1 MRKAIAI
8 AALLTPVA
16 VVGSAVATPPAKVS
30 GTPPIRATFEDDD
43 LRARGNDISL
53 RTEDD
58 ADVVVQS
65 LVFEPGGH
73 SGWHRHPGVV
83 VVAVKSGTLR
93 HYNSRCRN
101 DATYTAGEAF
111 VEYGRRKGLVRNEG
125 TVPAEVAVT
134 YLVPKGREVRIDRS
148 SPGCGIED

>member
-1 MRKAIAI
+1 MRKAIGI
-8 AALLTPVA
+8 AALLAPVA
-16 VVGSAVATPPAKVS
+16 VVGSAVATPPEKVS
-30 GTPPIRATFEDDD
+30 GTTPIRATFEDDD
-43 LRARGNDISL
+43 LRAHGNDISL

-73 SGWHRHPGVV
+73 SGWHSHPGVV
-83 VVAVKSGTLR
+83 VVAVQSGTLTP
-93 HYNSRCRN
+93 YNSRCLN

-111 VEYGRRKGLVRNEG
+111 VQYGRSKGLVRNEG
-125 TVPAEVAVT
+125 TVPTEVAVT

-148 SPGCGIED
+148 SPGCGMED